1 MKKLFISLAV
11 VFAFFALSSFKGQFT
26 MGSVSLEISSF
37 SGHGGSATIQNTDTN
52 VYYDITA
59 VDTQGSIDVPYG
71 NYIVASAGTPCSP
84 PFIHQVTTS
93 TGSMTFVIDAD
104 TPGFTIMANCY

>member
-1 MKKLFISLAV
+1 MKKLIIQLAV

-26 MGSVSLEISSF
+26 TGTVYLEVSSF
-37 SGHGGSATIQNTDTN
+37 SGYGGSATIQNTDTN

-59 VDTQGSIDVPYG
+59 VDTQGSADVPYG
-71 NYIVASAGTPCSP
+71 NYVVVSAGTPCNP

-93 TGSMTFVIDAD
+93 NGLMNFVIDAD
-104 TPGFTIMANCY
+104 NPGFTITANCY